1 MSDIPLV
8 LPDFRV
14 VVVVVHPFGSTD
26 SFLSLLTISSS
37 SELSS
42 TEIEEHEEEE
52 EEDDDDDDD
61 EEEDTGKDDNNDSVC
76 GKFSLSVEW
85 LYLRMAWSYA
95 RAAALAVSKV
105 PR

>member
-14 VVVVVHPFGSTD
+14 VVVVVHPFGNTD

-52 EEDDDDDDD
+52 DDDDDDD

-76 GKFSLSVEW
+76 RKFSLSVGW
-85 LYLRMAWSYA
+85 LYLTMAAS
-95 RAAALAVSKV
+95 
-105 PR
+105 